1 MHFVF
6 SVFTIKKNADNI
18 SEIFMSL
25 SGSNKRLYW
34 NLRYSYLYHDHIWS
48 TDSREEEAE
57 VCLAV
62 DGRISNM
69 DNFNIKYASYL

>member
-6 SVFTIKKNADNI
+6 SVFKIKKSAGNI
-18 SEIFMSL
+18 IEIFMSL
-25 SGSNKRLYW
+25 SGISKKLYW
-34 NLRYSYLYHDHIWS
+34 KLRYSYSYHDHFWS

-57 VCLAV
+57 ECLAI

-69 DNFNIKYASYL
+69 DSFNTKYASYF